1 MLIKHYTLDGTLA
14 IIPNVDTVWVYPPEK
29 HLQQDDDCNDY
40 FAYTSECKAETHK
53 VLSFHIEEKP
63 YVLRITGGITAYIC
77 NDEGKTL
84 EKVTL

>member
-40 FAYTSECKAETHK
+40 FAYTS
-53 VLSFHIEEKP
+53 
-63 YVLRITGGITAYIC
+63 
-77 NDEGKTL
+77 
-84 EKVTL
+84 